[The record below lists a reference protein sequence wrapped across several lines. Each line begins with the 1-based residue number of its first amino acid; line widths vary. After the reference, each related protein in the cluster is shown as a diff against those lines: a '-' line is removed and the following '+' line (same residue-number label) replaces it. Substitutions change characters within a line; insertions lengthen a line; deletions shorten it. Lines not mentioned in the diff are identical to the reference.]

1 MDPAWIQLTTSDPQ
15 LTPAASKTKPRTVSY
30 QRHELPAAAGPAR
43 PVTPL
48 STPLTPVHPT
58 PATPPRTGRR
68 VRVAVPRIFVEMA
81 FTGHYDS
88 VTIPRDRLRYF
99 SSVNIQLNV
108 NQGIDLSN
116 RDN

>member
-1 MDPAWIQLTTSDPQ
+1 MDPALIQLTTSDP
-15 LTPAASKTKPRTVSY
+15 TPAASKTKPRTVSY

-43 PVTPL
+43 PATSL

-58 PATPPRTGRR
+58 PATLPRTGRR

-88 VTIPRDRLRYF
+88 VTIPRDRVRYF
-99 SSVNIQLNV
+99 SSLFYLLKLFKI
-108 NQGIDLSN
+108 SYSCF
-116 RDN
+116 